1 MSVGW
6 LIAAAIVLFIV
17 LLLSGRVVVFFDHNG
32 TLALKI
38 KYLCFNIVKHPKK
51 KKKTKSSGRKV
62 KKKAAEISE
71 ESGSEKS
78 VKSAEKSSNKKKDK
92 RSSREKS
99 KKKLDLKSLTLDD
112 KIELLKLA
120 LSGFGK
126 PLKKLLKRV
135 ELLHTSIRI
144 VCGGSDAA
152 AAAIKF
158 GAVNIAVGNV
168 LGLLDSFF
176 TLKELDDMYITVDFQ
191 SEETLYDVYFE
202 ARLSL
207 FAAVVGGFGLLRAFL
222 RLNKTYNEKRANAK
236 PSRAA

>member
-1 MSVGW
+1 MGW
-6 LIAAAIVLFIV
+6 LIAAAIVLFIA
-17 LLLSGRVVVFFDHNG
+17 LLLCGRVAVFFDYNG
-32 TLALKI
+32 MLSLKI
-38 KYLCFNIVKHPKK
+38 KYLCFNIVKRPRKKRKGSKRKSKK
-51 KKKTKSSGRKV
+51 KNAGKFGKNV
-62 KKKAAEISE
+62 AEN
-71 ESGSEKS
+71 SEKS
-78 VKSAEKSSNKKKDK
+78 ADRKKNKKSGNKK
-92 RSSREKS
+92 N
-99 KKKLDLKSLTLDD
+99 KKKLDLKSLTSDD

-135 ELLHTSIRI
+135 EFSHMSIRI

-152 AAAIKF
+152 VAAIKF
-158 GAVNIAVGNV
+158 GAMNIAVGNV

-207 FAAVVGGFGLLRAFL
+207 FAAIVGGFGLLRAFL
-222 RLNKTYNEKRANAK
+222 KLNSTYDEKRANAE
-236 PSRAA
+236 SRKAA